1 MTAIGERIRKMREDR
16 NISQEKMALELN
28 LTQSNYGRLEKDDK
42 RLTVPKLQK
51 ISEVLKVS
59 VSFLFNEQVSKVIHQ
74 HDNEN
79 PSAYNV
85 ENLYQNNKEI
95 SDKLIEQYEFR
106 LKEKDELIAIF
117 KTQIKAL
124 KEKNADL
131 KIESESLKIK

>member
-1 MTAIGERIRKMREDR
+1 MTTIGARIRKLREDK
-16 NISQEKMALELN
+16 NISQETMAQELD

-59 VSFLFNEQVSKVIHQ
+59 ISYLFNEQSSKVIHQ

-85 ENLYQNNKEI
+85 EHLYQNNKEI
-95 SDKLIEQYEFR
+95 TDKLMEQYEFR
-106 LKEKDELIAIF
+106 LKEKDDLIEL
-117 KTQIKAL
+117 L
-124 KEKNADL
+124 KNK
-131 KIESESLKIK
+131 

>member
-1 MTAIGERIRKMREDR
+1 MTTIGEKIKKLREDK
-16 NISQEKMALELN
+16 NISQEKMAFELD

-51 ISEVLKVS
+51 ISEILKVS

-85 ENLYQNNKEI
+85 ENLYQNNKETT
-95 SDKLIEQYEFR
+95 DKLVEQYELR
-106 LKEKDELIAIF
+106 IIEKDELNAIL
-117 KTQIKAL
+117 KTQNL
-124 KEKNADL
+124 DL
-131 KIESESLKIK
+131 KTEIERLKLKI